1 MNLIGA
7 LNWRYAT
14 KKMNGQTVPIDKLEN
29 ILEAIRLSASSF
41 GLQPYT
47 VFVIADSEL
56 KKQIQPI
63 ALNQPQIIDC
73 TYLLVFAAWKEVTE
87 RQVRDY
93 INNIAATRNL
103 ELSALADFEKMLL
116 DFIQKTP
123 KEAHFIWAARQA
135 YIALGTGLIAAATEQ
150 VDATPMEGFNPSDL
164 DKLLGLEA
172 KGMGSVALMALGYR
186 DADKDYLAN
195 VTKVRRPANELF
207 IRL

>member
-1 MNLIGA
+1 MNLIEA

-14 KKMNGQTVPIDKLEN
+14 KKMNEQTVPIEKLEN

-47 VFVIADSEL
+47 IFVVADSEL
-56 KKQIQPI
+56 KRQIQPI
-63 ALNQPQIIDC
+63 ALNQSQIIDC

-87 RQVRDY
+87 RHVRDY

-123 KEAHFIWAARQA
+123 KREHFIWAARQA

-150 VDATPMEGFNPSDL
+150 IDATPMEGFSPSDL

-186 DADKDYLAN
+186 DAAKDYLAN
-195 VTKVRRPANELF
+195 ATKVRRPANELF